1 MGSRHPRQGHSSP
14 TIRLGK
20 ATAGAFQ
27 GSDEV
32 KSLLDG
38 STGTSPVPPSPPSS
52 TPTLSGG
59 WRSPVRARCE
69 RLRGRHPSA
78 L

>member
-1 MGSRHPRQGHSSP
+1 MGSRHPHQGHASP
-14 TIRLGK
+14 TIQLRK
-20 ATAGAFQ
+20 ATVGAFR

-38 STGTSPVPPSPPSS
+38 STGTSQVPPSPPSS
-52 TPTLSGG
+52 TPMRSGG

-69 RLRGRHPSA
+69 
-78 L
+78 